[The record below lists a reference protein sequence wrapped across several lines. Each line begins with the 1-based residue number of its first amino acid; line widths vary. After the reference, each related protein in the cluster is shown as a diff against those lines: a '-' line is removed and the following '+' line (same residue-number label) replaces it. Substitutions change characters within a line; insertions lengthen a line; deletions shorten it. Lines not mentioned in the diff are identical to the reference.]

1 MTNSEAFQ
9 LYYAD
14 SNRATFVLTTRG
26 IDPTLSDENA
36 VSGAWGMI
44 ESTTSADYSQ
54 GRTSESLSAGAR
66 IRLLNAAKQ
75 ILKDNGIYWNDGST
89 PTVGTTKW

>member
-9 LYYAD
+9 IYYAD
-14 SNRATFVLTTRG
+14 ADRATFVLTTKE
-26 IDPTLSDENA
+26 IDPSLSDQNA

-44 ESTTSADYSQ
+44 ESATSADYSQ
-54 GRTSESLSAGAR
+54 GRTSEKLSAGAR
-66 IRLLNAAKQ
+66 SQLLKNAKQ

-89 PTVGTTKW
+89 PIVSSTTW

>member
-9 LYYAD
+9 VYYPD
-14 SNRATFVLTTRG
+14 ENRSTLVLTTKG

-44 ESTTSADYSQ
+44 ESATSADYSQ
-54 GRTSESLSAGAR
+54 GRTSEKLSNGAR
-66 IRLLNAAKQ
+66 SQLLKNAKQ
-75 ILKDNGIYWNDGST
+75 ILKDNGIYWNDGT
-89 PTVGTTKW
+89 IPTVGSTTW

>member
-9 LYYAD
+9 EYYP
-14 SNRATFVLTTRG
+14 SESRATLVLTNKG

-36 VSGAWGMI
+36 VSSAWGMI
-44 ESTTSADYSQ
+44 ESATSADYSQ

-66 IRLLNAAKQ
+66 RQLIKNAKD
-75 ILKDNGIYWNDGST
+75 ILKANGIYWNDGTT
-89 PTVGTTKW
+89 PTVGSATW